1 MKTKNLLC
9 FTLFITITVL
19 LSGCG
24 KKDASLAAENASLK
38 ARVQKLEQQLKE
50 SNGRVASPGAPAA
63 PSDDLKGQL
72 DESQK
77 RADAAAAE
85 LQSANSQLEA
95 QKLKID
101 ELTRQLTA
109 AQQARVKAEQALKLY
124 QDNTTA
130 AIKQFLALRSTLGGQ
145 TASLDAYHQ
154 NYLATQTAV
163 TKLVAPLPESK
174 IRRSIM
180 AVLATFSHANATWET
195 TAVETQE
202 RAKVAQ
208 ADYDKFVYAG
218 GLGPND
224 YLRAMGQKKIL
235 APAQQENAVAA
246 SKRDQQMVSFEKD
259 IDVAIKN
266 LQTLANGQ
274 GA

>member
-1 MKTKNLLC
+1 
-9 FTLFITITVL
+9 
-19 LSGCG
+19 
-24 KKDASLAAENASLK
+24 
-38 ARVQKLEQQLKE
+38 
-50 SNGRVASPGAPAA
+50 
-63 PSDDLKGQL
+63 LKGQL